1 MKEKKMMKKDGV
13 MSKNNDG
20 IHRKIVGR
28 AMMEVGQGGKMGK
41 TEAPR
46 KGEFKPTND
55 GAPHYV
61 P

>member
-28 AMMEVGQGGKMGK
+28 AMMEVGQGGKMGSK
-41 TEAPR
+41 MR
-46 KGEFKPTND
+46 KGEYKPSND
-55 GAPHYV
+55 GKPRYV